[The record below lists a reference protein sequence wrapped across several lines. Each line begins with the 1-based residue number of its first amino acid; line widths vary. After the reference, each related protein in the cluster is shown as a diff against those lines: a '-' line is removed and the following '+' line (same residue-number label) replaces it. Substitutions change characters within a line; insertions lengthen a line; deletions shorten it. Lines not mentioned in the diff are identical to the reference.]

1 MSPAEKYDEFFDD
14 SDFKQEAQRFLKLNS
29 KYSILAITNVESM
42 SFFVYQLQS
51 SNWRV
56 TKKSISIVAITFSIG
71 FHAVLRNRINPA
83 PIFID
88 LYYFSKH

>member
-56 TKKSISIVAITFSIG
+56 TKKSIRESMLLTLVIIRSKGCVIVLQKFRRLVT
-71 FHAVLRNRINPA
+71 V
-83 PIFID
+83 
-88 LYYFSKH
+88 